1 MKSETKRASSDNHF
15 VNDMNTIEL
24 RDFFLKNIR
33 VFLAWPI
40 LFVVL
45 SALIFAGITFKIEDD
60 KHIVDQSAM
69 IEVAS
74 LSRAYAQHLTRTIEL
89 VDQITSLVK
98 FEWEHS
104 HRELKFEDLINRG
117 LFPVSEFALVK
128 IIDRNGLAATG
139 TLNISKDPL
148 VTDRDYFIF
157 HKENTSGAL
166 RIGAPTTGRITKK
179 TVIQFTRRLDAPDG
193 SFDGVVLISVEP
205 SYLSTFYDAA
215 SLGHKGLIATV
226 GLDGKLRSFTSGG
239 KGKVNSAQPS
249 IQVIPSFEHDKASGW
264 LEGSTWFSDKHERYA
279 AWQKLQEYPLIAVVA
294 LSKEERRASYL
305 SYWHTYKK
313 SGVIV
318 IVLLFFFCGTA
329 TFLTCRLSWIKYQ
342 AKEINLAY
350 RMATEGGNDGFYML
364 RPIRNKSG
372 VVKDFEIAD
381 CNEKGATFFGKKS
394 AQFINMRTSD
404 IFPKACF
411 SIVNGT
417 LCNAMETGY
426 LEHEIQKSPD
436 SPLQLEWAQ
445 IRLVRSGNGLA
456 VTMRDMTQSKEDEI
470 IRMGDLVKERTAEL
484 AQSNYRLS
492 LVNQAQQEHQ
502 SELTRFLAVAS
513 HDLRQPMHAL
523 NLYLGALQ
531 NVELNDTAQPLLANV
546 TKCAQIMDKMFLA
559 LLDLS
564 RLDAQ
569 LVKPHI
575 EHFPIDTVLTRLAV
589 EYAPQAQAN
598 GIAFH
603 IDHSN

>member
-1 MKSETKRASSDNHF
+1 
-15 VNDMNTIEL
+15 
-24 RDFFLKNIR
+24 
-33 VFLAWPI
+33 
-40 LFVVL
+40 
-45 SALIFAGITFKIEDD
+45 
-60 KHIVDQSAM
+60 
-69 IEVAS
+69 
-74 LSRAYAQHLTRTIEL
+74 
-89 VDQITSLVK
+89 
-98 FEWEHS
+98 
-104 HRELKFEDLINRG
+104 
-117 LFPVSEFALVK
+117 
-128 IIDRNGLAATG
+128 
-139 TLNISKDPL
+139 
-148 VTDRDYFIF
+148 
-157 HKENTSGAL
+157 
-166 RIGAPTTGRITKK
+166 
-179 TVIQFTRRLDAPDG
+179 
-193 SFDGVVLISVEP
+193 
-205 SYLSTFYDAA
+205 
-215 SLGHKGLIATV
+215 
-226 GLDGKLRSFTSGG
+226 
-239 KGKVNSAQPS
+239 
-249 IQVIPSFEHDKASGW
+249 
-264 LEGSTWFSDKHERYA
+264 
-279 AWQKLQEYPLIAVVA
+279 
-294 LSKEERRASYL
+294 
-305 SYWHTYKK
+305 
-313 SGVIV
+313 
-318 IVLLFFFCGTA
+318 
-329 TFLTCRLSWIKYQ
+329 SWIKYQ

-350 RMATEGGNDGFYML
+350 RMATEGCNDGFYML

-603 IDHSN
+603 IDHSNEWVASDMTLVEQILLNLTANAVRYTPAGRVTIACTKQGDKVRVAVQDTGIGISPHHQQTVFEEFCQVGTGGRDRTKGLGLGLAIVKRLCSLLNIPIALVSELAQGSTFSIELPLAVRPTSQVAAPTAHAIDQSSLRHKLIVVVEDEESILDAMRTLLEQQGCAVITAMSGSEAIAKFGDSKEVPDALVCDYRLRINETGLDVIEKLRNEFNHPIPALLITGDTTVALMQETQSRGIALLHKPVQPEGLLEVLIQLIYADVPAA